1 VNNHAELFIKAIEA
15 AGLTPPN
22 VCNDDGLIHRFS
34 SNGKNSDDAGWYVLY
49 SDGIPAGAFGNWRE
63 GVTQNWCS
71 IERKDQTPAQRIEV
85 AAQSKAMQKLRD
97 DAKKA
102 EHTVAEKTAA
112 AIWAAA
118 TPMDGGLTHE
128 YLNTKGIQHH
138 GAKIIHA
145 GEARQ
150 LCPWGNLSPSLT
162 GMLLV
167 IPMLNAALKLCGLQ
181 FITADGTKRPLT
193 GAQKKGCHYPLGL
206 PLTAAEATTLIICEG
221 FATGASVHEATGL
234 PVAVAFDCGNL
245 EPVCKALHKL
255 HPNATLIVAAD
266 DDHQTVGNPGLTA
279 ATGAALAVGGIVV
292 APSFP
297 GNRPDRATDFN
308 DLHQMAGGGLAAVQ
322 ACFDGVLDTYQGQL
336 VDPELPPL
344 PVEGSTEVL
353 PSPWAEADK
362 AAEVFKVVDGDDI
375 AATAGTM
382 PPEPEKASPF
392 PGMDERPR
400 YVVVDDWEQGE
411 VKKHK
416 PGVYYC
422 GIKAK
427 KKDELPEPINVWI
440 CSPLHVEAVT
450 FDGQNNNYGRLLRI
464 KPTVGKWREWSMPME
479 LLAGDGSE
487 LRAELLSMGVELDYR
502 QARTYLPSYLQSEH
516 PKRRIHCALQ
526 VGWCKGSFVLPDE
539 VIGPKASSVIFQ
551 SGERISGEHSR
562 AGTLAGWQ
570 KEIAARAVGNPLLML
585 GESAS
590 FTGPMLALCNAES
603 GGLHLFGES
612 STGKSAISEAA
623 CATWG
628 GPNFKRSWRAT
639 ANGMEGAA
647 ALFNDCLLALDEI
660 SECDSREVGAI
671 IYALGNGT
679 GKQRASRSG
688 SARGVTRWK
697 CLVLSNGER
706 TIATAMQEGGHRA
719 KAGQAVRL
727 LDIPVAQAYGAW
739 DDLHGATN
747 GAAFSDAL
755 KRAAAQHHGHA
766 GRAFLEK
773 LTRDKRDFCLKLD
786 EFKALPIFAT
796 DGSEGQDKRAAGRFA
811 LIGMAGELATEYG
824 ITGWP
829 EGAAMAAA
837 AKCFQLWKSTRGK
850 GNDERRQIMRQVSD
864 FIERHGDG
872 RFSDADDSKD
882 AQIRDRSGWWRD
894 GSNGRVY
901 LFTSEGMRDAL
912 KGFDFK
918 HGLDTLQE
926 MHALAESTSRG
937 ERAHLHRI
945 AGRPV
950 KLYEIN
956 PDKLVDGDHGA

>member
-1 VNNHAELFIKAIEA
+1 MNNYSDLFIKAIEA

-22 VCNDDGLIHRFS
+22 ACIDDGLIHRFS
-34 SNGKNSDDAGWYVLY
+34 SNGKSGDDAAWYVLY

-63 GVTQNWCS
+63 GLTQNWCS
-71 IERKDQTPAQRIEV
+71 IERKDQTAAQRTEV
-85 AAQSKAMQKLRD
+85 AAQSKTMQKLRD

-102 EHTVAEKTAA
+102 EQDAAAKTATV
-112 AIWAAA
+112 IWEAA
-118 TPMDGGLTHE
+118 TPMGDAVTHE
-128 YLNTKGIQHH
+128 YLQAKGIQHH
-138 GAKIIHA
+138 GAKLIHA

-167 IPMLNAALKLCGLQ
+167 IPMRNAALKLCGLQ

-193 GAQKKGCHYPLGL
+193 GAQKKGCHYPLG
-206 PLTAAEATTLIICEG
+206 PLFTATEAPPLIICEG
-221 FATGASVHEATGL
+221 FATGASIHEATGL
-234 PVAVAFDCGNL
+234 TIVVAFDSGNL
-245 EPVCKALHKL
+245 EPVCKALRKL
-255 HPNATLIVAAD
+255 HPDATLIVAAD
-266 DDHQTVGNPGLTA
+266 DDHQTAGNPGRTA
-279 ATGAALAVGGIVV
+279 ASGAALAVGGIVV
-292 APSFP
+292 SPSFP
-297 GNRPDRATDFN
+297 GNRPETATDFN
-308 DLHQMAGGGLAAVQ
+308 DLHKMAGGGLAAVR
-322 ACFDGVLDTYQGQL
+322 ACFCGVLDTDPDQL
-336 VDPELPPL
+336 VNQDLPALPEEGNTEDP
-344 PVEGSTEVL
+344 SS
-353 PSPWAEADK
+353 PSAAADK
-362 AAEVFKVVDGDDI
+362 VAEIGKAVDRDDI
-375 AATAGTM
+375 SATVGTA
-382 PPEPEKASPF
+382 PPEPEIASPF
-392 PGMDERPR
+392 PGMDGRPR
-400 YVVVDDWEQGE
+400 YVVVDDWEEGE
-411 VKKHK
+411 AKKHK

-422 GIKAK
+422 GIKTHK
-427 KKDELPEPINVWI
+427 KELPEPINVWI

-464 KPTVGKWREWSMPME
+464 RPTVGKWREWSMPME

-487 LRAELLSMGVELDYR
+487 LRAELLSMGVELDSR
-502 QARTYLPSYLQSEH
+502 HARSYLPSYLQSEH
-516 PKRRIHCALQ
+516 PNRRIHCTLQ

-539 VIGPKASSVIFQ
+539 VIGPKASGVIFQ
-551 SGERISGEHSR
+551 SGERINGEHSK

-570 KEIAARAVGNPLLML
+570 QEIAARAVGNPLLML
-585 GESAS
+585 VESAS
-590 FTGPMLALCNAES
+590 FTGPMMALCNAES
-603 GGLHLFGES
+603 GGLHLFGVS
-612 STGKSAISEAA
+612 ASGKTALIEGA

-628 GPNFKRSWRAT
+628 GPSFKRSWRST

-660 SECDSREVGAI
+660 SECDPREVGAI

-727 LDIPVAQAYGAW
+727 LDIPVAQAHGAW
-739 DDLHGATN
+739 DDLHGATS

-773 LTRDKRDFCLKLD
+773 LTHDKSDFCLKLD
-786 EFKALPIFAT
+786 EFKALPMFAT

-811 LIGMAGELATEYG
+811 LIGMSGELATEYG

-837 AKCFQLWKSTRGK
+837 VQGFHLWKSTRGK
-850 GNDERRQIMRQVSD
+850 GNDERRQILRQVSG

-872 RFSDADDSKD
+872 RFSNADVRRDT
-882 AQIRDRSGWWRD
+882 QMRDRAGWWRD
-894 GSNGRVY
+894 DPKGRVY

-912 KGFDFK
+912 KDFDFK
-918 HGLDTLQE
+918 QGLDTLQE
-926 MHALAESTSRG
+926 VQAMPESTSKG
-937 ERAHLHRI
+937 ERAHFHRI
-945 AGRPV
+945 DGRPV
-950 KLYEIN
+950 RLYEIN